1 MLFAL
6 LVNDQRSLMT
16 IGVGYATIGSMLG
29 GAWFPIELELG
40 FVSNIAKIFP
50 QYWLMDLLRKYPD
63 DPNFNVLPNVC
74 ILALSSVLVYL
85 VSAVIFTRKN
95 A

>member
-1 MLFAL
+1 MS
-6 LVNDQRSLMT
+6 R
-16 IGVGYATIGSMLG
+16 GLG
-29 GAWFPIELELG
+29 D
-40 FVSNIAKIFP
+40 VYKRQP